1 MNMERKRLLILGSG
15 GYGRVVEDIAS
26 QLGRY
31 DKILFLDDA
40 GGEEVCGACSDYPD
54 YIDDCTEIYPAF
66 GNNELRK
73 QWLEKL
79 TEVGAEIPLLIHPTA
94 YVSPTAQVKR
104 GTIVLPKA
112 VVNSYT
118 VVEQGCILNIGCIID
133 HNCVIGA
140 GVHVCPGVVIK
151 ADNHIPECLKIE
163 SGTVIQNRT
172 YRESREDGKS
182 D

>member
-1 MNMERKRLLILGSG
+1 MNMVRKRLLILGSG

-79 TEVGAEIPLLIHPTA
+79 TEVGDRK
-94 YVSPTAQVKR
+94 S
-104 GTIVLPKA
+104 
-112 VVNSYT
+112 VV
-118 VVEQGCILNIGCIID
+118 
-133 HNCVIGA
+133 
-140 GVHVCPGVVIK
+140 
-151 ADNHIPECLKIE
+151 
-163 SGTVIQNRT
+163 
-172 YRESREDGKS
+172 
-182 D
+182 